1 MQEVNF
7 EARNIIQD
15 NTEEKNNRNEK
26 NRTERS

>member
-1 MQEVNF
+1 MQEVNS

-15 NTEEKNNRNEK
+15 NTEGKKNRNEK